1 MPSFCILG
9 SGPEASEIRWK
20 TAVGSTEPDR
30 VPPTNP
36 SKGVKPMPTREVSYG
51 PIYRLLELSLTGVD
65 ALAILDAAGTAA
77 TAEMGDHNAYILF
90 SLTKLLC

>member
-1 MPSFCILG
+1 M
-9 SGPEASEIRWK
+9 GPYI
-20 TAVGSTEPDR
+20 
-30 VPPTNP
+30 
-36 SKGVKPMPTREVSYG
+36 EV
-51 PIYRLLELSLTGVD
+51 LELSLTGVD